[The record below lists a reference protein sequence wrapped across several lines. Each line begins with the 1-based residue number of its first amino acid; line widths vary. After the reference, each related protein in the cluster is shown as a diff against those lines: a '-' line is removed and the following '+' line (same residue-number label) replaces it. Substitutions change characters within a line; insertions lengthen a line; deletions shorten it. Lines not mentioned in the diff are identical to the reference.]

1 MTTRDADEI
10 LEIIWMEK
18 EKGKKDLCIIEED
31 IRKEK
36 LQDMLEQ
43 MKKDGWLKVENGEI
57 DFTLKGEKAASGL
70 IRRHRLAERLLI
82 DVLETNKDELEDSA
96 CQFEHILSEEVTDA
110 ICTLLGH
117 PKECPHGLLIPAGHC
132 CQKAGEVVE
141 ILVTSLEKLE
151 VGETAAVAYILTRNH
166 PRLHKLMS
174 FGIAPGIKIKMHQKF
189 PSYIIQVEET
199 QIALEKEVI
208 NDIYVRKTG

>member
-1 MTTRDADEI
+1 MPAREVDEI
-10 LEIIWMEK
+10 LEIIWMER
-18 EKGKKDLCIIEED
+18 EKGKSDLCVIQAD
-31 IRKEK
+31 IRNEK
-36 LQDMLEQ
+36 LQDVLRQ
-43 MKKDGWLKVENGEI
+43 MESDGLVKI
-57 DFTLKGEKAASGL
+57 DKEKIVLTAEGEKDASGL

-82 DVLETNKDELEDSA
+82 DVLETKREALEDSA
-96 CQFEHILSEEVTDA
+96 CKFEHILSEEVTDA

-117 PKECPHGLLIPAGHC
+117 PKECPHGLPIPEGKC
-132 CQKAGEVVE
+132 CKKAKEVVE
-141 ILVTSLEKLE
+141 SLVSSLDKIE

-174 FGIAPGIKIKMHQKF
+174 FGIAPGVKIRMHQKF

-208 NDIYVRKTG
+208 SDIYVRRA